1 MEQSVGSEVA
11 PRVRNSHG
19 AGTHL
24 REELIAAAGRLLAA
38 SGDPDVLSLRAVA
51 REAGV
56 AAPSVYLQ
64 FQSKDDLLRAVV
76 AAHFESFQC
85 AIAAGRTAGSNPATK
100 LFQGALAYCRFAA
113 EHPGSYRIIFD
124 MLLPPWPDLEKD
136 DLPGMSAFSMHVEAV
151 AECGEAGAV
160 AIRDPFQTAT
170 GIWTA
175 LHGIVT
181 LRRHLPSFPWPPLEQ
196 QLTSMLAA
204 YTGIAPSDLVADS

>member
-1 MEQSVGSEVA
+1 MGTETTRRE
-11 PRVRNSHG
+11 RNPYG

-24 REELIAAAGRLLAA
+24 RDELIAAAGRLLSG

-64 FQSKDDLLRAVV
+64 FESKDALLRTVV
-76 AAHFESFQC
+76 AAHFDEFQRAIES
-85 AIAAGRTAGSNPATK
+85 GRMSGSDPATR

-124 MLLPPWPDLEKD
+124 MLLPPWPDLEPD
-136 DLPGMSAFSMHVEAV
+136 ELPGMSAFSMHVAAV
-151 AECGEAGAV
+151 AECATGAA
-160 AIRDPFQTAT
+160 AIRDPFATAT

-196 QLTSMLAA
+196 QLASMLAA
-204 YTGIAPSDLVADS
+204 FTGLPESALAAPT